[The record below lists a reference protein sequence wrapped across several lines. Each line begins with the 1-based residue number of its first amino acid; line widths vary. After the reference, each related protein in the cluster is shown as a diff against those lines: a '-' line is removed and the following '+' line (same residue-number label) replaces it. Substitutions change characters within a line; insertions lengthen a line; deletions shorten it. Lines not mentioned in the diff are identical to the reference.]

1 MCLCPD
7 FILNDF
13 SSSHLRG
20 NECKVFKCAVFLAAD
35 LHRFHFTGMWH
46 ILRLQWRLRFKPGK
60 VHYGCI
66 VIICSFMLTFFRF
79 QLRHH
84 VIKNRH
90 AIYLFV
96 LFFISVDGRQPRS
109 GEYFIIV
116 HGWIYFFWICAFVKF
131 SGLQLVLDFFGGT
144 SHWSTPGSIH
154 FSHISEDWDWTESR
168 LGSWIRFQA

>member
-13 SSSHLRG
+13 SSSHLRD

-79 QLRHH
+79 QLRHQKQARDLSLRL
-84 VIKNRH
+84 VF
-90 AIYLFV
+90 YL
-96 LFFISVDGRQPRS
+96 G
-109 GEYFIIV
+109 
-116 HGWIYFFWICAFVKF
+116 GWEAAAF
-131 SGLQLVLDFFGGT
+131 
-144 SHWSTPGSIH
+144 
-154 FSHISEDWDWTESR
+154 R
-168 LGSWIRFQA
+168 